1 MACKVILKERY
12 NNYTSALESLNLEN
26 LEKRREDLC
35 LRFAKNCLRF
45 EKTKT
50 MFPLNIIDIDAQSN
64 LRNTEKFHVQFANTS
79 RLLDSAIPQLQRAL
93 NADAKKK

>member
-1 MACKVILKERY
+1 
-12 NNYTSALESLNLEN
+12 
-26 LEKRREDLC
+26 
-35 LRFAKNCLRF
+35 
-45 EKTKT
+45 

-64 LRNTEKFHVQFANTS
+64 LGNTEKFHVQFANTS